1 LSCLALGVLAS
12 LAAGCASAPS
22 GPALAPVSLA
32 QSCARGPFCVT
43 GQIDDQ
49 FALPV
54 GDARCYVR
62 GDDGQIIEGRSD
74 QRGVFLLD
82 GLMALPQQIGFEKPG
97 YEPQSVR
104 VLSGGAGIPARAYV
118 TLSRN

>member
-1 LSCLALGVLAS
+1 
-12 LAAGCASAPS
+12 
-22 GPALAPVSLA
+22 VSLA
-32 QSCARGPFCVT
+32 QTCARGPFCVT

-54 GDARCYVR
+54 ADARCYVR
-62 GDDGQIIEGRSD
+62 SDDGQIIEVRSD
-74 QRGVFLLD
+74 PRGVFLLD
-82 GLMALPQQIGFEKPG
+82 GLTTLPNQVGFEKPG

-104 VLSGGAGIPARAYV
+104 VLSGGPNIPARAYV